1 MALVKEAIRDR
12 ECTFRNAGLTLYDGD
27 KLEAWKLVVRSST
40 GVLRWSLSPSLVS
53 SISDDNSFKIKTF
66 DAVLFCDGCGNMYV
80 KGYDSQKEQRN
91 RTRAMATV
99 WVHDVAT
106 RWR

>member
-27 KLEAWKLVVRSST
+27 KLEAWKLAVRSST
-40 GVLRWSLSPSLVS
+40 GVLRWSALLSLVP
-53 SISDDNSFKIKTF
+53 SIGVDNSFKIKSF
-66 DAVLFCDGCGNMYV
+66 DTVLFHQGCGNMYI